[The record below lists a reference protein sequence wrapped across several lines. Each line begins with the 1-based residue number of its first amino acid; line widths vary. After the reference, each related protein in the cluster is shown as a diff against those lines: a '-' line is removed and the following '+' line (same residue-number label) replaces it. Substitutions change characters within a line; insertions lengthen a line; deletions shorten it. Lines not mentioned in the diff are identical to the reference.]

1 MPLGWVRV
9 RPESA
14 FLDGPQSG
22 RNRVPVRSF
31 AWPLAGGR
39 PWTRWRAVRASY
51 WAGSLV
57 TPEHI
62 QERNSWQRA
71 AALLMEAAENGGSI
85 EAATAQLELVL
96 FLEAR
101 YLRR

>member
-31 AWPLAGGR
+31 AWR
-39 PWTRWRAVRASY
+39 R
-51 WAGSLV
+51 SLV